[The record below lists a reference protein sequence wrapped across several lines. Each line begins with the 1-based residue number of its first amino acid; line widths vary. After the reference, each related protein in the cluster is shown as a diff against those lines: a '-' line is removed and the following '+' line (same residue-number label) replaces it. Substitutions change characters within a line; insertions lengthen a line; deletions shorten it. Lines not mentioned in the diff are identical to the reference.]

1 MKTEPTYQ
9 KLRGGYYTPQP
20 IAQFLARWAI
30 QSPTA
35 VVLEP
40 SCGDGNLLVAA
51 AETLMKLGAS
61 PESVAGLLLGV
72 ELDQHEADKAV
83 KRLQALGVPIVSNN
97 SSEDGFNNP
106 LTPQPPNNPPAPLW
120 KGESFGKG
128 DVNHVQV
135 GDFFA
140 HCQRELFGEKLFN
153 TVLKERK
160 RFDAVIGNPPFIR
173 YQNFPEEH
181 QKIAFQLMRQ
191 AGLNPNRLTNS
202 WLPFLVVGSL
212 LLKENGRLA
221 MVVPAELFQVNYAA
235 EVRQFLSEF
244 YDRITLVTFKR
255 LLFDGIQQEV
265 VLLLGERNKYKN
277 GGIRSIEL
285 NGVEA
290 LASLTE
296 TNLDVIELKP
306 IDHSTEKWTQYF
318 LKADEIEL
326 LRSLLTL
333 SQLTLSG
340 KVLDVDVGIVTGRNE
355 FFILTQRQVKK
366 HSLEPYLERVVSRS
380 GHLHGAIFSAADF
393 LTNVQEQLPAFLFMP
408 PDEPL
413 EQLPQPVQNYILG
426 GEAKGV
432 HKGYKCRIREKWY
445 IAPSVWI
452 PDAFMLRQV
461 HAYPKL
467 ILNDAQATCTDTI
480 HRVRLKNGVGGKVV
494 TAAFLNSLTF
504 AFAEVTGRSYG
515 GGVLT
520 FEPSEAESLP
530 LPLTGAEQLDL
541 NHICNLLRDDDI
553 DGVLDIT
560 DRTLL
565 IEGLGLG
572 AEQVRMLRG
581 IWAKLRD
588 RRINRKHK
596 RKKVE
601 YPIPQESLEPP
612 KHETVVEY
620 QPLLGGFDEE

>member
-20 IAQFLARWAI
+20 IAEFLARWSI
-30 QSPTA
+30 QSPTS

-72 ELDQHEADKAV
+72 ELAQNEADKAV
-83 KRLQALGVPIVSNN
+83 KRLQALGVPVVH
-97 SSEDGFNNP
+97 SS
-106 LTPQPPNNPPAPLW
+106 
-120 KGESFGKG
+120 
-128 DVNHVQV
+128 VHV

-181 QKIAFQLMRQ
+181 RKIAFQLMRQ
-191 AGLNPNRLTNS
+191 ASLNPNRLTNS

-221 MVVPAELFQVNYAA
+221 MVIPAELFQVNYAA

-255 LLFDGIQQEV
+255 LLFAGIQQEV
-265 VLLLGERNKYKN
+265 VLLLGERNKHKN
-277 GGIRSIEL
+277 GGIRAIEL
-285 NGVEA
+285 EGVEA

-318 LKADEIEL
+318 LEADEIKR
-326 LRSLLTL
+326 LRTL
-333 SQLTLSG
+333 REHPQLTISG
-340 KVLDVDVGIVTGRNE
+340 KVLDVDVGVVTGRNE

-366 HSLEPYLERVVSRS
+366 LSLEPYLERVVTRS
-380 GHLHGAIFSAADF
+380 GHLHGGIFSEADWIK
-393 LTNVQEQLPAFLFMP
+393 NVQEQLPAFLFMP
-408 PDEPL
+408 QNEPL
-413 EQLPQPVQNYILG
+413 EQLPQSLQDYILS
-426 GEAKGV
+426 GEAKGM
-432 HKGYKCRIREKWY
+432 HKGYKCRIRSLWY
-445 IAPSVWI
+445 LAPSVWI
-452 PDAFMLRQV
+452 PHAFMLRQV

-467 ILNDAQATCTDTI
+467 ILNEAQVTCTDTI
-480 HRVRLKNGVGGKVV
+480 HRVRFLNGVGGKLV

-541 NHICNLLRDDDI
+541 NHICKLLRDDDI
-553 DGVLDIT
+553 DAVLDIT
-560 DRTLL
+560 DRVLL
-565 IEGLGLG
+565 IEGLGLS

-581 IWAKLRD
+581 IWGKLRD
-588 RRINRKHK
+588 RRIYRK
-596 RKKVE
+596 RKR
-601 YPIPQESLEPP
+601 
-612 KHETVVEY
+612 
-620 QPLLGGFDEE
+620 

>member
-72 ELDQHEADKAV
+72 ELDPKEAEKAV
-83 KRLQALGVPIVSNN
+83 KRLQALGVPIL
-97 SSEDGFNNP
+97 SSVH
-106 LTPQPPNNPPAPLW
+106 A
-120 KGESFGKG
+120 
-128 DVNHVQV
+128 

-160 RFDAVIGNPPFIR
+160 RFDAVLGNPPFIR
-173 YQNFPEEH
+173 YQNFPQEH

-202 WLPFLVVGSL
+202 WLPFLMVGSL

-221 MVVPAELFQVNYAA
+221 MVIPAELFQVNYAA
-235 EVRQFLSEF
+235 EGRQFLSEF
-244 YDRITLVTFKR
+244 YSRITLVTFKR

-265 VLLLGERNKYKN
+265 LLLLGERNKHKH

-285 NGVEA
+285 DGVEA

-296 TNLDVIELKP
+296 ATLDVIELKP

-318 LKADEIEL
+318 LQADEIEL

-333 SQLTLSG
+333 SQLTISG
-340 KVLDVDVGIVTGRNE
+340 KVLDVDVGVVTGYNE
-355 FFILTQRQVKK
+355 FFILTKRQAKK
-366 HSLEPYLERVVSRS
+366 HSLEPYLERVVTRS
-380 GHLHGAIFSAADF
+380 GHLHGALFSADDWMN
-393 LTNVQEQLPAFLFMP
+393 NVQEQLPAFLFMP

-413 EQLPQPVQNYILG
+413 EQLPQPVRNYILA

-452 PDAFMLRQV
+452 PDAFLLRQV

-467 ILNDAQATCTDTI
+467 ILNYAQATCTDTI
-480 HRVRLKNGVGGKVV
+480 HRVRFKNGIGGKVV

-530 LPLTGAEQLDL
+530 LPLTGAEKLDL
-541 NHICNLLRDDDI
+541 NHLCTLLRDDDI
-553 DGVLDIT
+553 DAVLDIT

-588 RRINRKHK
+588 RRINRNHN

-601 YPIPQESLEPP
+601 Y
-612 KHETVVEY
+612 KV
-620 QPLLGGFDEE
+620 QPRC